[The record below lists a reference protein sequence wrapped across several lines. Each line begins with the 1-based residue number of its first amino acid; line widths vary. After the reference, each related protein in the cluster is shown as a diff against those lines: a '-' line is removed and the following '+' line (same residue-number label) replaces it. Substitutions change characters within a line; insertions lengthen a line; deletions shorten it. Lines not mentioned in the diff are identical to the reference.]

1 MNTLCK
7 MTKKEFLKLPI
18 WNMIPDNAEIIGTVF
33 SMVKHLDDHQRVKKV
48 KSGGIYE
55 MDADVRLIYSSHN
68 IKEDE
73 SNDQE

>member
-1 MNTLCK
+1 

-18 WNMIPDNAEIIGTVF
+18 WNMIPDNAEILGTVF

-68 IKEDE
+68 IKEAE

>member
-1 MNTLCK
+1 

-18 WNMIPDNAEIIGTVF
+18 WNRISDNAEILGTVF

-55 MDADVRLIYSSHN
+55 MDVDVRLIYSSHN
-68 IKEDE
+68 IREAE

>member
-1 MNTLCK
+1 MYKSK

-18 WNMIPDNAEIIGTVF
+18 WNKIPDNAEILGTVF

-55 MDADVRLIYSSHN
+55 MDADVKLIYSSHN
-68 IKEDE
+68 IREAE
-73 SNDQE
+73 NNDQE

>member
-1 MNTLCK
+1 

-18 WNMIPDNAEIIGTVF
+18 WNMIPDDAEILGTVF

-55 MDADVRLIYSSHN
+55 IDADVRLIYSSHN
-68 IKEDE
+68 IKEAE

>member
-1 MNTLCK
+1 

-33 SMVKHLDDHQRVKKV
+33 SMIKHLDDHQRVKKV

-68 IKEDE
+68 IKEAE

>member
-1 MNTLCK
+1 

-18 WNMIPDNAEIIGTVF
+18 WDKVPDNAEILGTVF

-68 IKEDE
+68 IREAE
-73 SNDQE
+73 NNDQE

>member
-1 MNTLCK
+1 

-18 WNMIPDNAEIIGTVF
+18 WNMIPDDAEILGTVF
-33 SMVKHLDDHQRVKKV
+33 SMVKHLDDHKIVKKV

-68 IKEDE
+68 IKEAE

>member
-1 MNTLCK
+1 

-18 WNMIPDNAEIIGTVF
+18 WNRIPDNAEILGTVF
-33 SMVKHLDDHQRVKKV
+33 SIVKHLDDHQRVKKV

-68 IKEDE
+68 IREVE

>member
-1 MNTLCK
+1 

-18 WNMIPDNAEIIGTVF
+18 WNRIPDNAEIIGTVF
-33 SMVKHLDDHQRVKKV
+33 SMVKHLDDRKRVKRV

-68 IKEDE
+68 VKETE
-73 SNDQE
+73 GNDQE

>member
-1 MNTLCK
+1 

-18 WNMIPDNAEIIGTVF
+18 WNRIPDNAEILGTVF
-33 SMVKHLDDHQRVKKV
+33 SMIKHLDDHQRVKKV
-48 KSGGIYE
+48 KSGCIYE

-68 IKEDE
+68 IREAE

>member
-1 MNTLCK
+1 

-33 SMVKHLDDHQRVKKV
+33 SMVKHLDDHQRVKRV

-55 MDADVRLIYSSHN
+55 MDTDVRLIYSSHN
-68 IKEDE
+68 IKEAE

>member
-1 MNTLCK
+1 

-18 WNMIPDNAEIIGTVF
+18 WNMIPDNAEILGTVF
-33 SMVKHLDDHQRVKKV
+33 SMVKHLDDHQRVKKI

-68 IKEDE
+68 IKEAE

>member
-1 MNTLCK
+1 

-18 WNMIPDNAEIIGTVF
+18 WNRISDNAEILGTVF

-55 MDADVRLIYSSHN
+55 MDVDVRLIYSSHN
-68 IKEDE
+68 IKEAE

>member
-1 MNTLCK
+1 

-18 WNMIPDNAEIIGTVF
+18 WNRIPDNAEIIGTVF
-33 SMVKHLDDHQRVKKV
+33 SMVKHLDDRKRVKRV

-68 IKEDE
+68 VKETD
-73 SNDQE
+73 SNDQG

>member
-1 MNTLCK
+1 

-68 IKEDE
+68 IREAE

>member
-1 MNTLCK
+1 
-7 MTKKEFLKLPI
+7 MTKKEFMKLPI
-18 WNMIPDNAEIIGTVF
+18 WDMIPDNAEILGTVF

-68 IKEDE
+68 IKEAED
-73 SNDQE
+73 NDQE

>member
-1 MNTLCK
+1 

-18 WNMIPDNAEIIGTVF
+18 WNKIPDNAEILGTVF

-68 IKEDE
+68 IREAE
-73 SNDQE
+73 NNDQE

>member
-1 MNTLCK
+1 

-33 SMVKHLDDHQRVKKV
+33 SMVKHMDDHQRVKKV

-68 IKEDE
+68 IREAE

>member
-1 MNTLCK
+1 

-18 WNMIPDNAEIIGTVF
+18 WNMIPDNAEILGTVF
-33 SMVKHLDDHQRVKKV
+33 SMVKHMDDHQRVKKV

-55 MDADVRLIYSSHN
+55 MDVDVRLIYSSHN
-68 IKEDE
+68 IKEAE

>member
-1 MNTLCK
+1 

-18 WNMIPDNAEIIGTVF
+18 WNRIPDNAEILGTVF

-68 IKEDE
+68 IKEAE
-73 SNDQE
+73 NNDQE

>member
-1 MNTLCK
+1 

-33 SMVKHLDDHQRVKKV
+33 SMVKHLDDHKRVKKV

-68 IKEDE
+68 IKEAE

>member
-1 MNTLCK
+1 

-18 WNMIPDNAEIIGTVF
+18 WNRIPDNAEILGTVV

-68 IKEDE
+68 IREVE

>member
-1 MNTLCK
+1 M
-7 MTKKEFLKLPI
+7 KLPI
-18 WNMIPDNAEIIGTVF
+18 WNRISDKAEILGTVF

-68 IKEDE
+68 IKEAE

>member
-1 MNTLCK
+1 

-18 WNMIPDNAEIIGTVF
+18 WNKIPDNAEILGTVF

-55 MDADVRLIYSSHN
+55 MDANVMLIYSSHK
-68 IKEDE
+68 IREAE

>member
-1 MNTLCK
+1 

-18 WNMIPDNAEIIGTVF
+18 WNMIPDNAEILGTVF
-33 SMVKHLDDHQRVKKV
+33 SMVKHLDDHKRVKKV
-48 KSGGIYE
+48 KSGCIYE
-55 MDADVRLIYSSHN
+55 MDVDVRLIYSSHN

>member
-1 MNTLCK
+1 

-18 WNMIPDNAEIIGTVF
+18 WNRIPDNAEILGTVF

-68 IKEDE
+68 IREAED
-73 SNDQE
+73 NDQE

>member
-1 MNTLCK
+1 

-18 WNMIPDNAEIIGTVF
+18 WNMIPDNAEILGTVF

-68 IKEDE
+68 IREAE

>member
-1 MNTLCK
+1 

-18 WNMIPDNAEIIGTVF
+18 WNRIPDNAEILGTVF

-68 IKEDE
+68 IKEAED
-73 SNDQE
+73 NDQE

>member
-1 MNTLCK
+1 

-18 WNMIPDNAEIIGTVF
+18 WNRIPDNAEIIGTVF
-33 SMVKHLDDHQRVKKV
+33 SMVKHLDDRKRVKRV

-68 IKEDE
+68 VRETE
-73 SNDQE
+73 GNDQG

>member
-1 MNTLCK
+1 

-18 WNMIPDNAEIIGTVF
+18 WNRISDNAEILGTVF

-68 IKEDE
+68 IREVE

>member
-1 MNTLCK
+1 

-18 WNMIPDNAEIIGTVF
+18 WNKIPDNAEILGTVF
-33 SMVKHLDDHQRVKKV
+33 SMVKHLDDHNRVKKV

-55 MDADVRLIYSSHN
+55 TDADVKLIYSSHN
-68 IKEDE
+68 IREAE

>member
-1 MNTLCK
+1 

-68 IKEDE
+68 IKEAE

>member
-1 MNTLCK
+1 

-18 WNMIPDNAEIIGTVF
+18 WNMIPDNAEILGTVF
-33 SMVKHLDDHQRVKKV
+33 SIVKHLDDHQRVKKV

-68 IKEDE
+68 IKEAE